1 MYLPVRR
8 SGTGRP
14 GAAPVPAGRSAGA
27 RVGPVKLRVVSGTD
41 VLPGLVD
48 ALAGRCVL
56 APVPTAD
63 AAPYLAMLRPDEP
76 VEAPDAAV
84 VVATSGS
91 TGDPKGVMLS
101 AAALRFSAVATHRR
115 LGGPGSW
122 ACALPTHHVA
132 GLMTLTRAILA
143 GTSIDFARGDL
154 TDLPQPSGRSYLSVV
169 PAQLHRAL
177 DDIEVTARLRDFAA
191 VLVGGSAVDQALLA
205 RAQDAGVAA
214 TTTYGMSET
223 CGGCVYD
230 GFPLDG
236 VRIGFEDGRI
246 TLSGPMAFSG
256 YRLRPDLTA
265 ATLRGD
271 TVLTQDRGRMAG
283 DGRLEV
289 LGRIDDVVVSGGVNV
304 DLAAAQRRADAVL
317 GPPERGGLVLL
328 AVDDP
333 RWGHRVVAVTTG
345 HPDLD
350 GARRLLSPVLGAAA
364 LPRELRRVPGLPYT
378 TTGKI
383 DRVALARDWPGRGDH
398 GDAG

>member
-1 MYLPVRR
+1 M
-8 SGTGRP
+8 
-14 GAAPVPAGRSAGA
+14 
-27 RVGPVKLRVVSGTD
+27 KLRVVSGKD

-56 APVPTAD
+56 APVPMVD

-91 TGDPKGVMLS
+91 TGDPKGVIL
-101 AAALRFSAVATHRR
+101 AATALRFSAAATHRR

-122 ACALPTHHVA
+122 VCALPTHHVA
-132 GLMTLTRAILA
+132 GLMTLTRALLA

-154 TDLPQPSGRSYLSVV
+154 ADMPQPSGRSYLSVV

-177 DDIEVTARLRDFAA
+177 DDTEVTARLRDFAA
-191 VLVGGSAVDQALLA
+191 VLVGGSAVDPALLA
-205 RAQDAGVAA
+205 RAQDAGIVA

-230 GFPLDG
+230 GLPLDG

-271 TVLTQDRGRMAG
+271 TVLTQDRGRLVG

-304 DLAAAQRRADAVL
+304 DLAAAQQRVDAVL

-328 AVDDP
+328 AVDDL

-345 HPDLD
+345 NSDVD
-350 GARRLLSPVLGAAA
+350 EARRLLSPVLGTAA

-383 DRVALARDWPGRGDH
+383 DRVALARDWPGQGDH